1 MKFERY
7 ARRPEWGRSFLK
19 GTDMRDYATERARAI
34 RRANRM
40 RAKVMKAFLRMAG
53 GAVAK
58 AAHNASVRFYEAAG
72 VKIRSLRGP
81 AAVHEKA

>member
-1 MKFERY
+1 MGPY
-7 ARRPEWGRSFLK
+7 ALK
-19 GTDMRDYATERARAI
+19 GTDMRDYEAERARVI
-34 RRANRM
+34 RKAARM
-40 RAKVMKAFLRMAG
+40 RAKVMKAFLRMAR